1 MNKLVEQLKKYDK
14 FLEVK
19 KLLDGT
25 IKIIRQ
31 SPFSLLQFK
40 VINIQNQYIGS
51 GRWIL
56 RKINLM
62 DTQHHDIVGQVT
74 ESNYRLRNKKDDDS
88 IHREIADFLTIE
100 QLIN

>member
-14 FLEVK
+14 FLEVR

-40 VINIQNQYIGS
+40 VIDIQNQYIGS
-51 GRWIL
+51 RRWVL
-56 RKINLM
+56 RRINLM

-74 ESNYRLRNKKDDDS
+74 KSNYRLKHKKDDNR
-88 IHREIADFLTIE
+88 IHHEVADFLTTE
-100 QLIN
+100 QFIN

>member
-40 VINIQNQYIGS
+40 VIDIQNQYPGS
-51 GRWIL
+51 NRWIL
-56 RKINLM
+56 RRINLM

-74 ESNYRLRNKKDDDS
+74 ESNYKLKHKKDDDT
-88 IHREIADFLTIE
+88 IHREVADFLTTD
-100 QLIN
+100 QFIN